1 MIIGE
6 TAGLP
11 AIGLGDPEGAS
22 ARARASVSRGGV
34 LRRYDWPLF
43 GSALMLG
50 LLGSIFV
57 WSATRN
63 RSELDGGDPQY
74 FLKRHLLNLSIGV
87 VLAFVVS
94 LLDHRRLR
102 AMTPIIY
109 VFSLVGLVA
118 VLSPLGSVVNGARS
132 WIELGAGFSIQPA
145 EFAKVGVVMAV
156 ALILAQR
163 PALRVHTGRS
173 RSGLAG
179 PSLAALPGHRT
190 ATGGRSGKGWAR
202 AGDSSPGV
210 RQLIAALAAAAV
222 PMGVIALLPDLGTTM
237 VLMATMAGM
246 IVVSGLRLRTLAL
259 ICGIGAPLTFAVVK
273 FHLLAQHQI
282 NRFAAFADPNLDP
295 QGVGYNT
302 HQARLAIG
310 SGGVFGQGLFHGAQ
324 TNGQFVPEQQTD
336 FVFTV
341 IGEET
346 GLAGGLLVIGLFA
359 VLLWRACLIARAA
372 TQPFPLL
379 ISAGVICWFGFQ
391 SFENIGMT
399 LGIMPVAGIPL
410 PFVSYGGSSMFANFI
425 AIGLLENVRLRS
437 TQSRF

>member
-11 AIGLGDPEGAS
+11 AIGLGEPEGAT
-22 ARARASVSRGGV
+22 ARARASVGRGGA

-43 GSALMLG
+43 GSALALG
-50 LLGSIFV
+50 LLGSLFV

-63 RSELDGGDPQY
+63 RSALDGGDPQY
-74 FLKRHLLNLSIGV
+74 FFKRHLLNLSIGV

-109 VFSLVGLVA
+109 VFSLVGLLA

-145 EFAKVGVVMAV
+145 EFAKVGVVMAA

-163 PALRVHTGRS
+163 PTVQVRGGSSPLRSLPHLPGSSGQKRNRRS
-173 RSGLAG
+173 SSGVGTRTRDSA
-179 PSLAALPGHRT
+179 PSAKQLLAALG
-190 ATGGRSGKGWAR
+190 
-202 AGDSSPGV
+202 
-210 RQLIAALAAAAV
+210 AAAV

-237 VLMATMAGM
+237 VLMATLAGM
-246 IVVSGLRLRTLAL
+246 VVVSGLRLRVLAL
-259 ICGIGAPLTFAVVK
+259 ICGIGAPATFVVVK
-273 FHLLAQHQI
+273 LHLLAQHQI

-359 VLLWRACLIARAA
+359 LLLWRACLIARAA

-425 AIGLLENVRLRS
+425 AVGLLENVRLRS
-437 TQSRF
+437 TQARF